1 VQLKGASLAFLIR
14 SGYKHF
20 SLFWRS
26 ITDVE
31 KFFKALAAAVSAT
44 KHFLSAPTFQG
55 NKLECFFQARLFS
68 A

>member
-1 VQLKGASLAFLIR
+1 LMNIK
-14 SGYKHF
+14 
-20 SLFWRS
+20 
-26 ITDVE
+26 
-31 KFFKALAAAVSAT
+31 KFNPLAAAVSVT